1 MLPFYSR
8 RSRSGHTGFGSRA
21 RAVRGFTLIELI
33 VAITIVAVMGA
44 VVVPAV
50 MNHVS
55 EARRTAARSDVN
67 TIMQALKLYKM
78 DNGRYP
84 TGEQGLNA
92 LVSKPTNGPAPANWK
107 VYVEKLPN
115 DPWGHPYQYD
125 NPGLKGEI
133 DVYSLGADGKPGG
146 EGNDAE
152 IGSWE

>member
-1 MLPFYSR
+1 MHRPQSPR
-8 RSRSGHTGFGSRA
+8 RA
-21 RAVRGFTLIELI
+21 RGFTLIELI

-67 TIMQALKLYKM
+67 TLMQALKLYKM

-84 TGEQGLNA
+84 SSEQGLGA
-92 LVSKPTNGPAPANWK
+92 LVTKPTNGPAAPNWK
-107 VYVEKLPN
+107 VYVEKLPK
-115 DPWGHPYQYD
+115 DPWGNPYQYD
-125 NPGLKGEI
+125 NPGLKGEV

-146 EGNDAE
+146 EGNDADV
-152 IGSWE
+152 GSWE

>member
-1 MLPFYSR
+1 MQRTSAPR
-8 RSRSGHTGFGSRA
+8 RA
-21 RAVRGFTLIELI
+21 ARGFTLIELI

-67 TIMQALKLYKM
+67 TLMQALKLYKM

-84 TGEQGLNA
+84 SADQGLNA
-92 LVSKPTNGPAPANWK
+92 LVAKPTSGNVPNNWK
-107 VYVEKLPN
+107 VYVEKLPK
-115 DPWGHPYQYD
+115 DPWGNPYQYD
-125 NPGLKGEI
+125 NPGLKGEV

-146 EGNDAE
+146 DGNDAD

>member
-1 MLPFYSR
+1 MRRPFSKFSPR
-8 RSRSGHTGFGSRA
+8 RA
-21 RAVRGFTLIELI
+21 RGFTLIELI

-67 TIMQALKLYKM
+67 TLMQALKLYKM

-84 TGEQGLNA
+84 SGEQGLGA
-92 LVSKPTNGPAPANWK
+92 LVAKPTSGPAAPNWK
-107 VYVEKLPN
+107 VYIEKLPK
-115 DPWGHPYQYD
+115 DPWGNPYQYD

-133 DVYSLGADGKPGG
+133 DIYSLGGDGKPGG
-146 EGNDAE
+146 EGSDAD

>member
-1 MLPFYSR
+1 MQRKISPR
-8 RSRSGHTGFGSRA
+8 RAS
-21 RAVRGFTLIELI
+21 RGFTLIELI

-50 MNHVS
+50 MNHVAD
-55 EARRTAARSDVN
+55 ARRTAARQDV
-67 TIMQALKLYKM
+67 TTLVQALKLYKM

-84 TGEQGLNA
+84 SGDQGLNA
-92 LVSKPTNGPAPANWK
+92 LVSKPTSGTVPGNWK
-107 VYVEKLPN
+107 VYIEKLPK
-115 DPWGHPYQYD
+115 DPWGNPYQYD

-146 EGNDAE
+146 EGNDAD

>member
-1 MLPFYSR
+1 MR
-8 RSRSGHTGFGSRA
+8 RNLFPRRA
-21 RAVRGFTLIELI
+21 QRGFTLIELI

-67 TIMQALKLYKM
+67 TLMQALKLYKM

-84 TGEQGLNA
+84 TGEQGLGA
-92 LVSKPTNGPAPANWK
+92 LVVKPSAGPAPSNWK
-107 VYVEKLPN
+107 VYVEKLPK
-115 DPWGHPYQYD
+115 DPWGNVYQYD
-125 NPGLKGEI
+125 NPGLKGEV

-146 EGNDAE
+146 EGNDAD

>member
-1 MLPFYSR
+1 MRPID
-8 RSRSGHTGFGSRA
+8 SRSTSRHPTRLRPFA
-21 RAVRGFTLIELI
+21 HGARGFTLIELI

-55 EARRTAARSDVN
+55 EARRTAAKSDVN
-67 TIMQALKLYKM
+67 TLTQALKLYRM

-92 LVSKPTNGPAPANWK
+92 LVAKPTAGPTPGNWK
-107 VYVEKLPN
+107 VYVEKLPK
-115 DPWGHPYQYD
+115 DPWGNPYQYD

-146 EGNDAE
+146 EGNDAD
-152 IGSWE
+152 IGSWD

>member
-1 MLPFYSR
+1 MR
-8 RSRSGHTGFGSRA
+8 RTHFSSRA
-21 RAVRGFTLIELI
+21 QRGFTLIELI

-50 MNHVS
+50 MNHVA

-67 TIMQALKLYKM
+67 TLMQALKLYKM

-84 TGEQGLNA
+84 TAEQGLAA
-92 LVSKPTNGPAPANWK
+92 LVNKPTSGPAPANWK
-107 VYVEKLPN
+107 VYVEKLPL
-115 DPWGHPYQYD
+115 DPWKNPYQYD
-125 NPGLKGEI
+125 NPGLKGEV

-146 EGNDAE
+146 EGSDAD

>member
-1 MLPFYSR
+1 MRRTLFPLLPR
-8 RSRSGHTGFGSRA
+8 RA
-21 RAVRGFTLIELI
+21 QRGFTLIELI

-67 TIMQALKLYKM
+67 TLMQALKLYKM

-84 TGEQGLNA
+84 TAEQGLGA
-92 LVSKPTNGPAPANWK
+92 LVAKPTSGPAAANWK
-107 VYVEKLPN
+107 VYVEKLPK
-115 DPWGHPYQYD
+115 DPWGNPYQYD
-125 NPGLKGEI
+125 NPGLKGEV
-133 DVYSLGADGKPGG
+133 DVYSFGADGKPGG
-146 EGNDAE
+146 EGNDAD